1 MTSPSIDP
9 PSQPQLTKRDLRR
22 FAKRSLKHLLKRPDH
37 LMNGLTRDDADL
49 VEAIHQLRVASRKAD
64 VALRVF
70 RDWIPNRIRS
80 DQAATLKKVRVAA
93 GAVRDLDLLEMRWR
107 PESGAAASQVSTEA
121 ADWLH
126 TKIQQQRSEAFD
138 RLMHWSRKSRCRQ
151 RQKQTRRLL
160 DRLPSRSAHRF
171 ESLTAHAIAKLV
183 AAFCEA
189 APDTANSLA
198 ESHQTRIRARR
209 LRYGI
214 ELLQKIIPDDTT
226 QLISQL
232 ESVQEVLGQIND
244 DATTNRFVRLSLS
257 DCPDPRIEASLRAWL
272 DRSEAAAADRLAD
285 FEIQIPS
292 PTLSL
297 KQFLS
302 RTR

>member
-1 MTSPSIDP
+1 MTSPPTDP
-9 PSQPQLTKRDLRR
+9 TSQPQLTKRDLRR
-22 FAKRSLKHLLKRPDH
+22 FARRSLKRLLKRPDQ
-37 LMNGLTRDDADL
+37 LMMVLTPDDADH

-70 RDWIPNRIRS
+70 REWIPRRIRRT
-80 DQAATLKKVRVAA
+80 QAATLKKVRVAA
-93 GAVRDLDLLEMRWR
+93 GAVRDMDLLEMRWR

-121 ADWLH
+121 AAWIH
-126 TKIQQQRSEAFD
+126 AKIQHQRLEAFD
-138 RLMHWSRKSRCRQ
+138 RLMLWSRKSRCQQ
-151 RQKQTRRLL
+151 RQKQARRLL
-160 DRLPSRSAHRF
+160 DRLQSHSAHRF

-189 APDTANSLA
+189 APGTANSLA

-214 ELLQKIIPDDTT
+214 ELLQKIIPDNTT
-226 QLISQL
+226 QLISLL

-244 DATTNRFVRLSLS
+244 DATTNHFVRLSLS
-257 DCPDPRIEASLRAWL
+257 DCPDPRIEASLRSWL
-272 DRSEAAAADRLAD
+272 DRSEAAAEDRLAD

-297 KQFLS
+297 RQFLS

>member
-1 MTSPSIDP
+1 MNSPSFDS
-9 PSQPQLTKRDLRR
+9 PSQSQLTKRDLRQ
-22 FAKRSLKHLLKRPDH
+22 FARRTLKRLLSRLEH
-37 LMNGLTRDDADL
+37 RIGGLTPDDADL
-49 VEAIHQLRVASRKAD
+49 VETIHQLRVTSRRAD

-70 RDWIPNRIRS
+70 RDWVPKRIRG
-80 DQAATLKKVRVAA
+80 DQAATLKKLRVAA
-93 GAVRDLDLLEMRWR
+93 GAVRDLDLMEVRWR
-107 PESGAAASQVSTEA
+107 PESGAAASQVSTDA
-121 ADWLH
+121 AVWLH
-126 TKIQQQRSEAFD
+126 ARIQQQRSEAFD

-151 RQKQTRRLL
+151 RQKQTRRMLH
-160 DRLPSRSAHRF
+160 RLQSHSAHRF
-171 ESLTAHAIAKLV
+171 ERRTAHATAKLV
-183 AAFCEA
+183 TAFCEA
-189 APDTANSLA
+189 APATANSLA

-226 QLISQL
+226 QLISLL
-232 ESVQEVLGQIND
+232 ESVQEALGQIND
-244 DATTNRFVRLSLS
+244 DATTNRFVRLSLT
-257 DCPDPRIEASLRAWL
+257 DCPDPRVEASLRSWL
-272 DRSEAAAADRLAD
+272 DRSEAAAEDRLAD